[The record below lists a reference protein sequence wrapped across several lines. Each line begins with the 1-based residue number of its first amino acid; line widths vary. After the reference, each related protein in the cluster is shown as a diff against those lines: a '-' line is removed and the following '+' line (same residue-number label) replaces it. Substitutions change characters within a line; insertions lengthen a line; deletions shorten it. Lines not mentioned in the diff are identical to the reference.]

1 MAGFGRQ
8 AGGKVNW
15 ALLPAAAEQAVAA
28 FSFLPKAM
36 SAQPIPARHK
46 NVNRAE
52 VCDQN
57 FIEFVQNWS
66 GSPHP
71 APRPD
76 QPVLP
81 DSLCTA
87 QDFLDLFGSQ
97 LVSRHLDL
105 MARVLRV
112 KNKVFYTIGSSGHEG
127 NAMVARLTRHTD
139 PAFLHYRSGAFM
151 AERFRKLPGM
161 DPIMDSALSF
171 AASAEDPASGGRHK
185 VWGSKP
191 LWVIPQTSTIASHL
205 PKALG
210 TAVAIEQARRIGHTL
225 PVPDDS
231 IAICSFGD
239 ASSNH
244 ATAQTAFNAAA
255 WTAYQKL
262 PAPVLFVCE
271 DNGIGIS
278 VKTPTDWVR
287 ANFEGRRDLDYFF
300 ADGLDLAT
308 GYEQVARAVHHVRT
322 TRRPT
327 FLHLRTTRIMGHAG
341 TDFEIEWRSF
351 EELMAVEATDPL
363 LRSAAIALESGLFT
377 RESLLAEYESVRQK
391 CFAAAEEA
399 DRRPRIETLAQ
410 VMAPLAPYTPGKVAA
425 EAQRANY
432 AAKRLAVFG
441 GDDKLPEKLPP
452 RHLAI
457 QINNALHDLFC
468 KYPDTLLFG
477 EDVAQKGGV
486 YTVTKGL
493 HKAFRNARVFN
504 TLLDETMILGLA
516 QGYANMGMLP
526 LPEIQYLA
534 YFHNACDQI
543 RGEAASL
550 QFFSND
556 QYRNPMLVRIAG
568 LGYQRGFGGHFHNDN
583 SIAALRDIPGLVVG
597 CPSRGDDAATML
609 RTLAALAKVDGR
621 VTVFLEPIALYMTK
635 DLYEAGDGQWLT
647 SYPPPE
653 QAMPLGEG
661 RIYAET
667 AEDLVIFTY
676 GNGVPMSLRAA
687 RTIEHELGWKVRIV
701 DLRWLVPLNEPF
713 IAAQAAAAQR
723 ILVVDEGRHSA
734 GVGEGVITAIVEA
747 GHGAKPLR
755 RVVGADTY
763 TPLAGAAF
771 LVLPG
776 DADIVAAA
784 RELH

>member
-1 MAGFGRQ
+1 MTA
-8 AGGKVNW
+8 K
-15 ALLPAAAEQAVAA
+15 
-28 FSFLPKAM
+28 
-36 SAQPIPARHK
+36 PIPARMK
-46 NVNRAE
+46 GLNRAE
-52 VCDQN
+52 ICDQN
-57 FIEFVQNWS
+57 FTEFVQEWN
-66 GSPHP
+66 GVADAKP
-71 APRPD
+71 APGEA
-76 QPVLP
+76 VLEGSAL
-81 DSLCTA
+81 DA
-87 QDFLDLFGSQ
+87 QSFVELLESQ

-112 KNKVFYTIGSSGHEG
+112 QNKVFYTIGSSGHEG

-171 AASAEDPASGGRHK
+171 AASSEDPASGGRHK

-191 LWVIPQTSTIASHL
+191 LWVLPQTSTIASHL

-210 TAVAIEQARRIGHTL
+210 TAVAIEQAKRIGHVS
-225 PVPDDS
+225 PIPDDS

-255 WTAYQKL
+255 WTSYQKL

-278 VKTPTDWVR
+278 VKTPGGWIER
-287 ANFEGRRDLDYFF
+287 NFSNRSDLDYFY
-300 ADGLDLAT
+300 ADGLDLAE
-308 GYEQVARAVHHVRT
+308 GYGQVQAAVEHCRR

-341 TDFEIEWRSF
+341 TDFEIEWRPI
-351 EELMAVEATDPL
+351 EELVAVEAGDPL
-363 LRSAAIALESGLFT
+363 LRSAAIALESGSYT
-377 RESLLAEYESVRQK
+377 KQELLALYEGIRRK
-391 CFAAAEEA
+391 CFAAADAA
-399 DRRPRIETLAQ
+399 DKTPKLTRLEDVI
-410 VMAPLAPYTPGKVAA
+410 APLAPYTPAKVMA
-425 EAQRANY
+425 EATRADY
-432 AAKRLAVFG
+432 AEKRLQIFG
-441 GDDKLPEKLPP
+441 SEEKLPEAQPP

-457 QINNALHDLFC
+457 LINNALHDLFC
-468 KYPDTLLFG
+468 KYPEALLFG

-493 HKAFRNARVFN
+493 HKAFKNSRVFN

-516 QGYANMGMLP
+516 QGYANLGMLP
-526 LPEIQYLA
+526 VPEIQYLA

-550 QFFSND
+550 QFFSNN
-556 QYRNPMLVRIAG
+556 QYRNPMVVRMAG

-583 SIAALRDIPGLVVG
+583 SITALRDIPGLVVG

-621 VTVFLEPIALYMTK
+621 VSIFLEPIALYMTK
-635 DLYEAGDGQWLT
+635 DLYEAGDGGWLT
-647 SYPPPE
+647 AYPAPD
-653 QAMPLGEG
+653 QAMVLGEG
-661 RIYAET
+661 RIYSVHSDDKRAD
-667 AEDLVIFTY
+667 DLVIFTY

-687 RTIEHELGWKVRIV
+687 REINKKHGWKVRVV
-701 DLRWLVPLNEPF
+701 DLRWLVPLNESF
-713 IAAQAAAAQR
+713 IAEQAKSAKR
-723 ILVVDEGRHSA
+723 ILIVDEGRHSA
-734 GVGEGVITAIVEA
+734 GVGEGVITAIAEA
-747 GHGAKPLR
+747 GFAGRPFQ
-755 RVVGADTY
+755 RVVGVDTY
-763 TPLAGAAF
+763 TPLAGAAL

-776 DADIVAAA
+776 DEDIVKAADRLA
-784 RELH
+784 

>member
-1 MAGFGRQ
+1 
-8 AGGKVNW
+8 
-15 ALLPAAAEQAVAA
+15 
-28 FSFLPKAM
+28 M
-36 SAQPIPARHK
+36 SKPIPARMK
-46 NVNRAE
+46 GLNRAE
-52 VCDQN
+52 ICDHN
-57 FIEFVQNWS
+57 FIEFAREWQ
-66 GSPHP
+66 GETR
-71 APRPD
+71 ARPGD
-76 QPVLP
+76 GQSVLP
-81 DSLCTA
+81 GSALDVRG
-87 QDFLDLFGSQ
+87 FLELFESQ
-97 LVSRHLDL
+97 LISRHLDL

-112 KNKVFYTIGSSGHEG
+112 QNKVFYTIGSSGHEG

-139 PAFLHYRSGAFM
+139 PAFLHYRSGGFM
-151 AERFRKLPGM
+151 AERFRKLPDM
-161 DPIMDSALSF
+161 DPVMDSALSF

-191 LWVIPQTSTIASHL
+191 LWVLPQTSTIASHL

-225 PVPDDS
+225 PIPDDS

-278 VKTPTDWVR
+278 VKTPDGWIAR
-287 ANFEGRRDLDYFF
+287 NFRNRSDLDYFA
-300 ADGLDLAT
+300 ADGLDLAE
-308 GYEQVARAVHHVRT
+308 GYGQVQAAVEHCRR

-341 TDFEIEWRSF
+341 TDFEIEWRSI
-351 EELMAVEATDPL
+351 EELVAVEATDPL
-363 LRSAAIALESGLFT
+363 LRSAAIALESGVMS
-377 RESLLAEYESVRQK
+377 RDDLLALYERVRQR

-399 DRRPRIETLAQ
+399 DRRPKITRLDE
-410 VMAPLAPYTPGKVAA
+410 VMAPLAPYSPEAVAA
-425 EAQRANY
+425 EASRPAPHDRRV
-432 AAKRLAVFG
+432 AAFG
-441 GDDKLPEKLPP
+441 SEEKLPERLPP

-457 QINNALHDLFC
+457 QINQALHDLFC
-468 KYPDTLLFG
+468 KYPETLLFG

-493 HKAFRNARVFN
+493 QKAFKGSRVFN

-516 QGYANMGMLP
+516 QGYANVGMLP

-550 QFFSND
+550 QFFSNN
-556 QYRNPMLVRIAG
+556 QYRNPMVVRIAG

-583 SIAALRDIPGLVVG
+583 SITALRDIPGLVVG

-609 RTLAALAKVDGR
+609 RTLTALAKVDGR
-621 VTVFLEPIALYMTK
+621 VTAFLEPIALYMTK
-635 DLYEAGDGQWLT
+635 DLYEAGDGQWLFP
-647 SYPPPE
+647 YPE
-653 QAMPLGEG
+653 QEEAMPLGEG
-661 RIYAET
+661 RVYAPD
-667 AEDLVIFTY
+667 ADDLVIFTY

-687 RTIEHELGWKVRIV
+687 RAIEAARGWKVRVI
-701 DLRWLVPLNEPF
+701 DLRWLVPLNEGF
-713 IAAQAAAAQR
+713 IAEQARTAKR
-723 ILVVDEGRHSA
+723 ILIVDEGRHSA
-734 GVGEGVITAIVEA
+734 GVGEGVITAIAE
-747 GHGAKPLR
+747 GGFGARPFQ

-776 DADIVAAA
+776 EEDIVAAA
-784 RELH
+784 GRLA

>member
-1 MAGFGRQ
+1 MNAIP
-8 AGGKVNW
+8 N
-15 ALLPAAAEQAVAA
+15 
-28 FSFLPKAM
+28 
-36 SAQPIPARHK
+36 PIPARHK

-57 FIEFVQNWS
+57 FIEFVQNWH
-66 GSPHP
+66 GTP
-71 APRPD
+71 ARARAAD
-76 QPVLP
+76 APVLP
-81 DSLCTA
+81 DSLCTLR
-87 QDFLDLFGSQ
+87 DFVELFDSQ
-97 LVSRHLDL
+97 LISRHLDL

-161 DPIMDSALSF
+161 DPVMDSALSF
-171 AASAEDPASGGRHK
+171 AASKDDPASGGRHK

-191 LWVIPQTSTIASHL
+191 LWVLPQTSTIASHL
-205 PKALG
+205 PKAFG
-210 TAVAIEQARRIGHTL
+210 TAVAIEQAKRIGHKL
-225 PVPDDS
+225 PIPDDS

-244 ATAQTAFNAAA
+244 ATAQTAFNAAQ

-262 PAPVLFVCE
+262 PAPALFVCE

-278 VKTPTDWVR
+278 VKTPGGWVR
-287 ANFEGRRDLDYFF
+287 NAFLHRDGLDYFY
-300 ADGLDLAT
+300 ADGLDLAE
-308 GYEQVARAVHHVRT
+308 GYEQVARAVHHCRT

-327 FLHLRTTRIMGHAG
+327 FLHLRTTRVMGHAG

-363 LRSAAIALESGLFT
+363 LRSAAIALEAGVYT
-377 RESLLAEYESVRQK
+377 KEQLLAKYEAIRK
-391 CFAAAEEA
+391 RCFAAAEEA
-399 DRRPRIETLAQ
+399 DRRPKLTDFAEVL
-410 VMAPLAPYTPGKVAA
+410 APLAPYHPNQVNV
-425 EAQRANY
+425 EAHRSDY
-432 AAKRLAVFG
+432 RDKRLAVFG
-441 GDDKLPEKLPP
+441 GEEKLPEKLPP

-457 QINNALHDLFC
+457 QINNALHDLMC
-468 KYPDTLLFG
+468 KYPEALLFG

-493 HKAFRNARVFN
+493 HKAFKNARVFN
-504 TLLDETMILGLA
+504 TLLDETIILGLA
-516 QGYANMGMLP
+516 QGFANMGMLP

-543 RGEAASL
+543 RGEACSL
-550 QFFSND
+550 QFFSNG
-556 QYRNPMLVRIAG
+556 QYRNPMVMRIAS

-583 SIAALRDIPGLVVG
+583 SITALRDIPGLVVG
-597 CPSRGDDAATML
+597 CASRGDDAARML
-609 RTLAALAKVDGR
+609 RTLMALAKVDGR
-621 VTVFLEPIALYMTK
+621 VCAFLEPIALYMAK
-635 DLYEAGDGQWLT
+635 DLYAPGDGQWQFAYPSPELALT
-647 SYPPPE
+647 
-653 QAMPLGEG
+653 LGEE
-661 RIYAET
+661 RVYVA
-667 AEDLVIFTY
+667 AAKDLVIFTF

-687 RTIEHELGWKVRIV
+687 REIETERKWKVRVI
-701 DLRWLVPLNEPF
+701 DLRWLQPLNEAA
-713 IAAQAAAAQR
+713 IARHAGDCAR
-723 ILVVDEGRHSA
+723 ILVVDEGRRSA
-734 GVGEGVITAIVEA
+734 GVGEGIITAIVEA
-747 GHGAKPLR
+747 GLGAKPLK

-763 TPLAGAAF
+763 TPLAGAAL

-784 RELH
+784 RALS

>member
-1 MAGFGRQ
+1 MT
-8 AGGKVNW
+8 
-15 ALLPAAAEQAVAA
+15 L
-28 FSFLPKAM
+28 KA
-36 SAQPIPARHK
+36 IPARMK
-46 NVNRAE
+46 GLNRAE
-52 VCDQN
+52 ICDQN
-57 FIEFVQNWS
+57 FIEFVKEWDGPVRS
-66 GSPHP
+66 AP
-71 APRPD
+71 AATD
-76 QPVLP
+76 PVLP
-81 DSLCTA
+81 GSA
-87 QDFLDLFGSQ
+87 LDARSFVELLESQ
-97 LVSRHLDL
+97 LISRHLDL

-112 KNKVFYTIGSSGHEG
+112 QNKVFYTIGSSGHEG
-127 NAMVARLTRHTD
+127 NAMVARLARHTD
-139 PAFLHYRSGAFM
+139 PAFLHYRSGGFM

-161 DPIMDSALSF
+161 DPVMDSALSF

-191 LWVIPQTSTIASHL
+191 LWVLPQTSTIASHL

-210 TAVAIEQARRIGHTL
+210 TAVAIEQARRIGHAL
-225 PVPDDS
+225 PIPEDS

-278 VKTPTDWVR
+278 VKTPDGWIGRNFRDR
-287 ANFEGRRDLDYFF
+287 ADLDYFH
-300 ADGLDLAT
+300 ADGLDLAA
-308 GYEQVARAVHHVRT
+308 GYGQVQAAVEHCRR

-341 TDFEIEWRSF
+341 TDFEIEWRPL
-351 EELMAVEATDPL
+351 EELCAVEATDPL
-363 LRSAAIALESGLFT
+363 LRSAAIALESGLLTKDALLGLYEAT
-377 RESLLAEYESVRQK
+377 RAR
-391 CFAAAEEA
+391 CFAAAVDA
-399 DRRPRIETLAQ
+399 DRRPRITTLEQ
-410 VMAPLAPYTPGKVAA
+410 VMAPLAPYTPDAVAA
-425 EAQRANY
+425 EAARTAPHDRRV
-432 AAKRLAVFG
+432 AAFG
-441 GDDKLPEKLPP
+441 SEDRLPEKLPP

-468 KYPDTLLFG
+468 KYPETLLFG

-493 HKAFRNARVFN
+493 QKAFKGSRVFN

-556 QYRNPMLVRIAG
+556 QYRNPMVVRIAG

-583 SIAALRDIPGLVVG
+583 SITALRDIPGLVVG

-635 DLYEAGDGQWLT
+635 DLHEAGDGQWLFP
-647 SYPPPE
+647 YPPQDE
-653 QAMPLGEG
+653 AMPLGEG
-661 RIYAET
+661 RVYGEDAD
-667 AEDLVIFTY
+667 DLVIFTY

-687 RTIEHELGWKVRIV
+687 RTIEGRHGWKVRVV
-701 DLRWLVPLNEPF
+701 DLRWLVPLNEAF
-713 IAAQAAAAQR
+713 IAAQAKTAKR
-723 ILVVDEGRHSA
+723 ILVVDEGRHAA
-734 GVGEGVITAIVEA
+734 GVGEGVITAIAEA
-747 GHGAKPLR
+747 GHHARPFQ

-776 DADIVAAA
+776 DEDIVAAA
-784 RELH
+784 DRLA

>member
-1 MAGFGRQ
+1 MNAP
-8 AGGKVNW
+8 V
-15 ALLPAAAEQAVAA
+15 
-28 FSFLPKAM
+28 
-36 SAQPIPARHK
+36 IPAWK
-46 NVNRAE
+46 KGINRAE
-52 VCDQN
+52 ICDRN
-57 FIEFVQNWS
+57 FSEAVRAWP
-66 GSPHP
+66 GTP
-71 APRPD
+71 APRPRD
-76 QPVLP
+76 DAPILP
-81 DSLCTA
+81 GSA
-87 QDFLDLFGSQ
+87 LDARGFRELFESQ
-97 LVSRHLDL
+97 LISRHLDL

-112 KNKVFYTIGSSGHEG
+112 QNKVFYTIGSSGHEG

-139 PAFLHYRSGAFM
+139 PAFLHYRSGGFM

-161 DPIMDSALSF
+161 DPVMDSALSF

-191 LWVIPQTSTIASHL
+191 LWVLPQTSTIASHL

-210 TAVAIEQARRIGHTL
+210 TAVAIEQARRIGHEL
-225 PVPDDS
+225 PVPADS

-239 ASSNH
+239 ASANH

-278 VKTPTDWVR
+278 VKTPDGWIGNR
-287 ANFEGRRDLDYFF
+287 FRNMPGLDYFH
-300 ADGLDLAT
+300 ADGLDLAN
-308 GYEQVARAVHHVRT
+308 GYGQVQAAVEHCRR

-341 TDFEIEWRSF
+341 TDFEIEWRSI
-351 EELMAVEATDPL
+351 EELCAVEATDPL
-363 LRSAAIALESGLFT
+363 LRSAAIALESGLYSKDELLELYEAT
-377 RESLLAEYESVRQK
+377 RRR

-399 DRRPRIETLAQ
+399 DRRPKLSSLAE
-410 VMAPLAPYTPGKVAA
+410 VIAPLAPYTPDAVAA
-425 EAQRANY
+425 EAARPAPE
-432 AAKRLAVFG
+432 AARIVAYG
-441 GDDKLPEKLPP
+441 GEDKLPEKLAP

-457 QINNALHDLFC
+457 QINQALHELMA
-468 KYPDTLLFG
+468 KYPETLLFG

-493 HKAFRNARVFN
+493 QKAFKGARVFN

-543 RGEAASL
+543 RGEACSL
-550 QFFSND
+550 QFFSNN
-556 QYRNPMLVRIAG
+556 QYSNPMLVRIAG

-583 SIAALRDIPGLVVG
+583 SITALRDIPGLVVG

-609 RTLAALAKVDGR
+609 RTLAALARVDGR
-621 VTVFLEPIALYMTK
+621 VAVFLEPIALYMTK
-635 DLYEAGDGQWLT
+635 DLYEAGDGQWLFP
-647 SYPPPE
+647 YPE
-653 QAMPLGEG
+653 QGEAMPLGEG
-661 RIYAET
+661 RVYGEGND
-667 AEDLVIFTY
+667 DLVIITY

-687 RTIEHELGWKVRIV
+687 RRIEAEHGWKVRVV
-701 DLRWLVPLNEPF
+701 DLRWLVPLNEAF
-713 IAAQAAAAQR
+713 IADQARSAKR
-723 ILVVDEGRHSA
+723 LLIVDEGRRSA
-734 GVGEGVITAIVEA
+734 GVGEGVITAIIE
-747 GHGAKPLR
+747 GGFGGRPFR

-771 LVLPG
+771 MVIPG
-776 DADIVAAA
+776 EDDIVAAA
-784 RELH
+784 NDLAG

>member
-1 MAGFGRQ
+1 MNAIP
-8 AGGKVNW
+8 N
-15 ALLPAAAEQAVAA
+15 
-28 FSFLPKAM
+28 
-36 SAQPIPARHK
+36 PIPARHK

-57 FIEFVQNWS
+57 FVEFVQNWS
-66 GSPHP
+66 GSPHH
-71 APRPD
+71 APQAD
-76 QPVLP
+76 EAVLP
-81 DSLCTA
+81 GSLCTA
-87 QDFLDLFGSQ
+87 RDFLALFESQ

-151 AERFRKLPGM
+151 AERFRKLPGTDGRKL

-171 AASAEDPASGGRHK
+171 AASKDDPASGGRHK

-191 LWVIPQTSTIASHL
+191 LWVLPQTSTIASHL

-210 TAVAIEQARRIGHTL
+210 TAVAIEQARRLAHAL
-225 PVPDDS
+225 PVPEDS

-239 ASSNH
+239 ASANH

-278 VKTPTDWVR
+278 VKTPNDWIR
-287 ANFEGRRDLDYFF
+287 ASFGGRRDLDYFY
-300 ADGLDLAT
+300 ADGLDLAE
-308 GYEQVARAVHHVRT
+308 GYEQVARAVHHCRT

-341 TDFEIEWRSF
+341 TDFEIEWRSV
-351 EELMAVEATDPL
+351 EELVAVESTDPL
-363 LRSAAIALESGLFT
+363 LRSAAIALESGLYT
-377 RESLLAEYESVRQK
+377 KESLLAQYEEVRKK

-399 DRRPRIETLAQ
+399 DRRPKLDRLDD
-410 VMAPLAPYTPGKVAA
+410 VMAPLAPYTPDKVRA
-425 EAQRANY
+425 EAQRADY
-432 AAKRLAVFG
+432 AIKRAAVFG
-441 GDDKLPEKLPP
+441 ADKLPETLPP

-468 KYPDTLLFG
+468 KYPEALLFG

-493 HKAFRNARVFN
+493 HKAFKNARVFN

-516 QGYANMGMLP
+516 QGYANMGLLP
-526 LPEIQYLA
+526 VPEIQYLA

-550 QFFSND
+550 QFFSNN
-556 QYRNPMLVRIAG
+556 QYKNPMLVRIAG

-583 SIAALRDIPGLVVG
+583 SIAALRDIPGIVVG
-597 CPSRGDDAATML
+597 CASRGDDAATML

-621 VTVFLEPIALYMTK
+621 VAIFLEPIALYMTK

-647 SYPPPE
+647 SYPPPD

-661 RIYAET
+661 RVYEEGAD
-667 AEDLVIFTY
+667 DLVVFTY

-687 RTIEHELGWKVRIV
+687 REIEKKLGWKVRTV
-701 DLRWLVPLNEPF
+701 DLRWLVPLNESF
-713 IAAQAAAAQR
+713 IAEQAKNAKR

-747 GHGAKPLR
+747 GHGATPLR

-784 RELH
+784 EALR

>member
-1 MAGFGRQ
+1 
-8 AGGKVNW
+8 
-15 ALLPAAAEQAVAA
+15 
-28 FSFLPKAM
+28 M
-36 SAQPIPARHK
+36 SAVTIPARHK

-57 FIEFVQNWS
+57 FIEFVQNWH
-66 GSPHP
+66 GTT
-71 APRPD
+71 ARAGANEA
-76 QPVLP
+76 PVLP
-81 DSLCTA
+81 GSACSVR
-87 QDFLDLFGSQ
+87 DFVELFDSQ

-151 AERFRKLPGM
+151 AERFRKLPSSDGKRL

-171 AASAEDPASGGRHK
+171 AASKDDPASGGRHK

-191 LWVIPQTSTIASHL
+191 LWVLPQTSTIASHL

-210 TAVAIEQARRIGHTL
+210 TAIAIEQGKRIRFKL
-225 PVPDDS
+225 PIPDDS

-239 ASSNH
+239 ASANH
-244 ATAQTAFNAAA
+244 ATAQTAFNSAA
-255 WTAYQKL
+255 WTAYQQL

-278 VKTPTDWVR
+278 VKTPTDWIAASFSV
-287 ANFEGRRDLDYFF
+287 RRDLDYFR
-300 ADGLDLAT
+300 ADGLDLAA
-308 GYEQVARAVHHVRT
+308 GYEGVARAIHHCRT

-341 TDFEIEWRSF
+341 TDFEIEWRSV

-363 LRSAAIALESGLFT
+363 LRSAAIALEAGVYT
-377 RESLLAEYESVRQK
+377 REQLLAKYEAIRKQ

-399 DRRPRIETLAQ
+399 DRRPKLTDLAD
-410 VMAPLAPYTPGKVAA
+410 VIAPLAPYHPNQVNV
-425 EAQRANY
+425 EARRADY
-432 AAKRLAVFG
+432 RERRLAVFG
-441 GDDKLPEKLPP
+441 SEEKLPEKLPP

-468 KYPDTLLFG
+468 KYPEALLFG

-493 HKAFRNARVFN
+493 HKAFKNARVFN
-504 TLLDETMILGLA
+504 TLLDETLILGLA
-516 QGYANMGMLP
+516 QGFGNLGMLP

-550 QFFSND
+550 QFFSNG
-556 QYRNPMLVRIAG
+556 QYRNPMVMRIAS

-583 SIAALRDIPGLVVG
+583 SITALRDIPGLVIG
-597 CPSRGDDAATML
+597 CPSRGDDAAMML
-609 RTLAALAKVDGR
+609 RTLTALAKVDGR
-621 VTVFLEPIALYMTK
+621 VCAFLEPIALYMTK
-635 DLYEAGDGQWLT
+635 DLHAPGDGQWQFA
-647 SYPPPE
+647 YPPPD
-653 QAMPLGEG
+653 QALTLGEE
-661 RIYAET
+661 RVYAPE
-667 AEDLVIFTY
+667 AKDLVIFTFA
-676 GNGVPMSLRAA
+676 NGVPMSLRAA
-687 RTIEHELGWKVRIV
+687 REIERAQGWKVRVV
-701 DLRWLVPLNEPF
+701 DLRWLLPLNEAA
-713 IAAQAAAAQR
+713 IARHANECAR
-723 ILVVDEGRHSA
+723 VLVVDEGRRSA
-734 GVGEGVITAIVEA
+734 GVGEGIITAIVEA
-747 GHGAKPLR
+747 GLGAKPLK
-755 RVVGADTY
+755 RVVGCDTY
-763 TPLAGAAF
+763 TPLAGAAL

-784 RELH
+784 ALLR